1 MVVSTDLPLLEAAL
15 VLLPVAYKQLPHLE
29 LKNTLLQPAPATD
42 HKLGDQIFLNQE
54 KKKNHL
60 LPQIQSLKSLQLCKH
75 FKGQNGLQLKKPIA
89 VSTHF
94 ITS

>member
-54 KKKNHL
+54 KKK
-60 LPQIQSLKSLQLCKH
+60 KSFTSTNPKP
-75 FKGQNGLQLKKPIA
+75 KKLA
-89 VSTHF
+89 TV
-94 ITS
+94 